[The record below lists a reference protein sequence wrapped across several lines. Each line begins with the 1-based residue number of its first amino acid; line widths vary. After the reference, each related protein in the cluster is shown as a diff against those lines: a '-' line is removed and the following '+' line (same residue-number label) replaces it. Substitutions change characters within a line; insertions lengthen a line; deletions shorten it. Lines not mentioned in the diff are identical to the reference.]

1 MNSKQG
7 VKPRVKLLVAEDLRQ
22 EAMGKFSLLGILP
35 GERFLVG
42 GPAPILPPGFPSVAF
57 MIPSL
62 AFVFIISGLEGKLTG
77 KFSILAPDGKSEAGS
92 SEMVPTV
99 AAQKN
104 SPTIAFAIARPF
116 AGPTFGEYTIR
127 LDIGKHKWRFPL
139 VVEKAP
145 DPTQTPAKPG
155 KARAARRSAPT
166 GG

>member
-22 EAMGKFSLLGILP
+22 ETMGKFSLLGILP

-42 GPAPILPPGFPSVAF
+42 GPAPISPPGFPSVVF

-62 AFVFIISGLEGKLTG
+62 AFVFIISGLEGNLAG
-77 KFSILAPDGKSEAGS
+77 KFSILAPDGKSEAGRA
-92 SEMVPTV
+92 EMVPTI

-116 AGPTFGEYTIR
+116 AGPSFGEYTIQ
-127 LDIGKHKWRFPL
+127 LDIGKRKWKFPL
-139 VVEKAP
+139 VIEKAP
-145 DPTQTPAKPG
+145 DTTQAPRKAAG
-155 KARAARRSAPT
+155 KASHRRASSAR
-166 GG
+166 

>member
-22 EAMGKFSLLGILP
+22 ETMGKFSLLGVLP

-42 GPAPILPPGFPSVAF
+42 GPAPISPPGFPNAAF

-62 AFVFIISGLEGKLTG
+62 AFVFIISGLEGNLAG
-77 KFSILAPDGKSEAGS
+77 KFFILAPDGKSEAGRA
-92 SEMVPTV
+92 EMVPTI

-116 AGPTFGEYTIR
+116 AGPSFGEYTIR
-127 LDIGKHKWRFPL
+127 LDIGKHKWKFPL
-139 VVEKAP
+139 VIEKAP
-145 DPTQTPAKPG
+145 DATRAPAKPP